1 MREST
6 ALEFAP
12 EARHRWEWSA
22 DDLRRVGH
30 LVVELIAQHLTS
42 LPERPVFRP
51 YPPGLAERFLHTP
64 WPLAG
69 QAPEEILAEFARD
82 VEPYPFGNG
91 HPRFYGWVN
100 SPPAVMGIF
109 AEALAAAMNPSVAGG
124 NHAAT
129 YVEQQVLHW
138 FRSLLS
144 FPASS
149 MGLLVSGGSMATLT
163 GLAVARHVQLKA
175 KLGLDVRASGLQGVE
190 RGLRVYT
197 STEGHSCIR
206 KAVELL
212 GLGSDHL
219 RVVPVDAQRRMQVPA
234 LATAI
239 QEDLVAGLIPIA
251 VAASAGTVNSGAIDP
266 LAALRELCDRYHLWL
281 HVDGAYG
288 APAILSTQYGQE
300 LVPIALADSVA
311 LDPHKWLYVP
321 VEAGLV
327 LVRDGQAMRD
337 TFSLVPPYLRNDGQT
352 SEIFGPPW
360 FSEYGVQQ
368 SRGFRALKVWMSL
381 KHHGRAGYAE
391 AVERDI
397 ALAQHLAHL
406 VDTSADLQRLAAG
419 LSIVCF
425 RYAPPPWRGD
435 EERLN
440 ALNKALLE
448 ALQRSGQAFLSS
460 TTLDGTFV
468 LRACIINPRT
478 QPADLERLVALVRD
492 RGAQLAGRSA

>member
-1 MREST
+1 MRDET
-6 ALEFAP
+6 PLEFAL
-12 EARHRWEWSA
+12 ETQHRWEWSA
-22 DDLRRVGH
+22 DDIRRVGH
-30 LVVELIAQHLTS
+30 LVVERIAQHVTA
-42 LPERPVFRP
+42 LPERPVFQP
-51 YPPGLAERFLHTP
+51 FPPELAARFLSDA

-69 QAPEEILAEFARD
+69 QSPEEILAEFARD

-100 SPPAVMGIF
+100 SPPSVMGIF

-138 FRSLLS
+138 FRSLLG

-149 MGLLVSGGSMATLT
+149 MGLLLSGGSMATLT
-163 GLAVARHVQLKA
+163 GLAVARHVQLQA
-175 KLGLDVRASGLQGVE
+175 KLGRDVRAAGLAGMT
-190 RGLRVYT
+190 RHLRIYT

-206 KAVELL
+206 KAAELL

-219 RVVPVDAQRRMQVPA
+219 RVVPVDAQRRLQVPA
-234 LATAI
+234 LDAAI
-239 QEDLVAGLIPIA
+239 QEDLEAGHVPMA

-266 LAALRELCDRYHLWL
+266 LTALRTLCDRYGLWL

-288 APAILSTQYGQE
+288 APAILSQQYRQE
-300 LVPIALADSVA
+300 LEPIAGADSVA

-327 LVRDGQAMRD
+327 LIRDGQAMRD
-337 TFSLVPPYLRNDGQT
+337 AFSLVPPYLRNDGQT
-352 SEIFGPPW
+352 NEVFGLPW

-368 SRGFRALKVWMSL
+368 TRGFRALKVWMSL

-391 AVERDI
+391 AIERDL
-397 ALAQHLAHL
+397 ALAAHLAHL
-406 VDTSADLQRLAAG
+406 IATSADLQRLASG
-419 LSIVCF
+419 LSVVCF

-435 EERLN
+435 EARLDT
-440 ALNKALLE
+440 LNKALLDM
-448 ALQRSGQAFLSS
+448 LQRSGEVFLSS

-478 QPADLERLVALVRD
+478 RPADLERLVALVQD
-492 RGAQLAGRSA
+492 LGTQLAGRSG